1 VLQRWWSGR
10 WIPVGRVALTGDR
23 GFLTRHVFA
32 RRGTKFR
39 VWSLLDDR
47 FSPALAI
54 R

>member
-1 VLQRWWSGR
+1 
-10 WIPVGRVALTGDR
+10 VGVTGDR
-23 GFLTRHVFA
+23 GFFTRHVFA

-39 VWSLLDDR
+39 VWSLLDNR